1 MDTTAK
7 KEVEQLT
14 EDPNKT
20 ESRSTDSLLRQEA
33 QEPGGMLNLLYK
45 ACKEGKLEVFEF
57 LLSAMPP
64 NSNIDLSA
72 AKFPEGGLTPLHVA
86 SKNGH
91 REMVTFLLDK
101 GASPMVADE
110 ARNTPLH
117 LAATHG
123 HLEVA
128 MDLLVH
134 ESQNNEEACESVR
147 SNLLQMTNTH
157 GLSPFGC
164 ALKVPEPHFHLAK
177 EFLNV
182 IHGNPAIAIPD
193 FSKSQF
199 FSKHAMVPL
208 EKPAKIFIVGDAD
221 AGKSTLV
228 KSLQEGKSAFPRRL
242 IGLIVSRLVTNI
254 DEHFSGIII
263 TDFTN
268 ANFGRVLFHDLAG
281 HTNYFNE
288 SLLEP
293 NDRLEHCVFV
303 VVVDLRFNQ
312 QKTEERLIYWLNF
325 LHYHTSKF
333 ADEGI
338 KPNVIIVGSHKDMK
352 RGVWRSGEKFNEVY
366 TKALERRP
374 KLNDHFN
381 QLMKPVSLDC
391 RRFDFSE
398 ARQVRSCLQKH
409 CQNSIYTQ
417 LEATSPPS
425 ICYILSQVL
434 FDNKEFPPFLK
445 LSELAHKISDLAA
458 KPDLSLYKLLP
469 TEPTKLMEI
478 CKMLHKHDRLIVVHN
493 PVSSSDLYHWIVHDM
508 HALLTEIDKRL
519 ATLKNSLST
528 SNEDFETID
537 NISEQE
543 IGHSVSHFGHFG
555 IVTREKLESVFSG
568 SRKPSRKGSASSG
581 LKVSESSTTPTFT
594 SSSTSSISLNLA
606 VELLLKYKYCEAIS
620 SNDPAFSSES
630 FFFPG
635 LLQEVVGE
643 PDPWEPGT
651 NYSFAWCVEPCPQD
665 DNVIEFF
672 LPRFLKKLL
681 LCFIERFLI
690 HHPEKQ
696 GQQEQ
701 DDISS
706 MSSSNDTT
714 VVWSRGVSWSTID
727 DTKVHIELN
736 DNAIILSMYS
746 QEGKELNCL
755 QLRNKILAT
764 IKDEKKKWQPDIA
777 TNESIIP
784 FGDKFPVQLKN
795 FDHHRGI
802 PLESIEKA
810 ILKRKSKV
818 DGVDLQML
826 LFYESCI
833 AVSRLTKPLRD
844 IICDPDQ
851 ATEFSQEN
859 LSELIDEL
867 GKEFL
872 QHFNLSDHQSDGTP
886 QPHTSSTQSVTTDD
900 EETPALATAILQDPD
915 SQMISSITHTTPP
928 ALPSAMT
935 HDASEWNITP
945 KKLVECMNSVSIMD
959 IVEFLQQLEVSNNN
973 PMSQM

>member
-1 MDTTAK
+1 MDITAAIK
-7 KEVEQLT
+7 QPKE
-14 EDPNKT
+14 DSDKT
-20 ESRSTDSLLRQEA
+20 VKSTGSLLRQEA
-33 QEPGGMLNLLYK
+33 QESGGMLNLLYK
-45 ACKEGKLEVFEF
+45 ACNEGKLEVFEF
-57 LLSAMPP
+57 LLSEMP
-64 NSNIDLSA
+64 NIGDLSV
-72 AKFPEGGLTPLHVA
+72 AKFPDGGLTPLHVA

-91 REMVTFLLDK
+91 REMVMFLLDK
-101 GASPMVADE
+101 GASPMVVDE

-134 ESQNNEEACESVR
+134 ESQNNEAACESVR
-147 SNLLQMTNTH
+147 SNLLQMTNIH

-164 ALKVPEPHFHLAK
+164 ALKATEPHFHIAK

-182 IHGNPAIAIPD
+182 IHGNPANAIPD

-263 TDFTN
+263 TDFAN

-303 VVVDLRFNQ
+303 VVVDLRFNP

-325 LHYHTSKF
+325 LHYHTCRL
-333 ADEGI
+333 AREGT
-338 KPNVIIVGSHKDMK
+338 KPNLVVVGSHKDMK

-366 TKALERRP
+366 TEALKRRP
-374 KLNDHFN
+374 QLSDYFN

-434 FDNKEFPPFLK
+434 FDKEFPPFLK
-445 LSELAHKISDLAA
+445 LSDLAHKISDLAA

-478 CKMLHKHDRLIVVHN
+478 CKMLHKHDRLIIVHN

-519 ATLKNSLST
+519 ATLKNALSA
-528 SNEDFETID
+528 SSEDFEMID
-537 NISEQE
+537 NMAEQD
-543 IGHSVSHFGHFG
+543 IGHSVSQFGHFG

-581 LKVSESSTTPTFT
+581 LKVSESFTTPLSTA
-594 SSSTSSISLNLA
+594 SSTSGINLNLA
-606 VELLLKYKYCEAIS
+606 VELLLKYKYCEVIS
-620 SNDPAFSSES
+620 SNDPLLSSES

-651 NYSFAWCVEPCPQD
+651 NYYSFAWCVVPCPQG

-681 LCFIERFLI
+681 LCFIEKFLI
-690 HHPEKQ
+690 HQQ

-714 VVWSRGVSWSTID
+714 VVWSRGVSWSAID

-755 QLRNKILAT
+755 QLRNKILTT

-784 FGDKFPVQLKN
+784 FGDKFPVQVKN
-795 FDHHRGI
+795 FDNHRRI
-802 PLESIEKA
+802 PLKSIEKA
-810 ILKRKSKV
+810 ILRRKSKV
-818 DGVDLQML
+818 DDVDLQTL
-826 LFYESCI
+826 LFYEPCI
-833 AVSRLTKPLRD
+833 TVSRLTKPLQD
-844 IICDPDQ
+844 VICDPDQ
-851 ATEFSQEN
+851 VTELSQEN
-859 LSELIDEL
+859 LSELVDEL

-872 QHFNLSDHQSDGTP
+872 QHFNLVDHQSESTP
-886 QPHTSSTQSVTTDD
+886 QPRTSSNQSVTTDG
-900 EETPALATAILQDPD
+900 EEEVPATVILQDSD
-915 SQMISSITHTTPP
+915 SQQIISSVAHTSPL
-928 ALPSAMT
+928 AIHSAVA
-935 HDASEWNITP
+935 HDTSEWNITP
-945 KKLVECMNSVSIMD
+945 KKLVECMNSISIID
-959 IVEFLQQLEVSNNN
+959 VVEFLQQLEVSNNN
-973 PMSQM
+973 TITISLECD